1 MGTTEQSVEACAE
14 TLKMNLPSVH
24 FLFCTLVAFFNAVEA
39 CGRGT
44 SEQQTQ
50 NGASVSQL
58 QHKKSTIKLSHRHEC
73 TAAEKDSAACL
84 NSGVCYAVDLEGNG
98 DRSAFCYCVEKETGA
113 RCEQFV
119 YTGQVLVVEAAF
131 DYRLATIVVLSL
143 AGLIGLLAVFLLVVL
158 GVYKK

>member
-1 MGTTEQSVEACAE
+1 
-14 TLKMNLPSVH
+14 MNLPSVH

-44 SEQQTQ
+44 SEKQTQ

-98 DRSAFCYCVEKETGA
+98 DRSAFCYCVEKETGS
-113 RCEQFV
+113 RCEQSV
-119 YTGQVLVVEAAF
+119 YTGQVLTADAASE
-131 DYRLATIVVLSL
+131 YRIATIVVLSL
-143 AGLIGLLAVFLLVVL
+143 NGLILVAVLLMVLVRRKFKTE
-158 GVYKK
+158 KKTIL